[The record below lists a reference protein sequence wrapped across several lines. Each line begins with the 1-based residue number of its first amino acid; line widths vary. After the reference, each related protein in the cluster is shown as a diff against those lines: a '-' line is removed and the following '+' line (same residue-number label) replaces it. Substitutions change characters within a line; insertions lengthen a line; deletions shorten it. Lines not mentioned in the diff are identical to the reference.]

1 MPAIALYQPD
11 IPGNAGACIRLCACL
26 GWPLHI
32 IEPCG
37 FIWDERRMQRAVMD
51 YYQLISVHRHRD
63 WTAFQQN
70 TDGRI
75 CLLTTQA
82 QTAYTAIRFRDDD
95 ILLAGRES
103 SGVPEDLQSKV
114 DQRLTIPMPGG
125 GRSLNVVN
133 ALAMVAG
140 EVMRQTGQFT
150 VDSHQ

>member
-1 MPAIALYQPD
+1 MPAIALFQPD

-26 GWPLHI
+26 GWRLHI

-51 YYQLISVHRHRD
+51 YYQLITVHRHDD
-63 WTAFQQN
+63 WPAFKRAV
-70 TDGRI
+70 TGRL

-82 QTAYTAIRFRDDD
+82 HHNYTQLRFDHND

-103 SGVPEDLQSKV
+103 SGVPDDIHAQA
-114 DQRLTIPMPGG
+114 DQRLAIPMPGG

-133 ALAMVAG
+133 ALSMVSG
-140 EVMRQTGQFT
+140 EVMRQLYLCP
-150 VDSHQ
+150 